1 MNELDELKLI
11 AKQELLESLPEDL
24 LEDRER
30 LSRILDNA
38 VHELIYNDNDAFI
51 RAITSCKR
59 IPVTIGQFMRDP
71 EYLGS
76 QEYWPAIY
84 RDLEKMCPDTW
95 VGETQPTEVILTGA
109 IGIAKTVRTN
119 IALTYALYV
128 LSCFD
133 SPHDLFGIIKEKPI
147 VIGCTSARL
156 KNAKDN
162 VYSVVRKMFL
172 GMPYTQRHKIAY
184 NKDKDAELELTE
196 LGVTFLV
203 FRPDMEQIQ
212 GYDMIAASVEEA
224 NSMIFVENSKKV
236 AGEEN
241 AVYDQAERVIHE
253 AIMRR
258 SSRFNRPKK
267 CVTVGGV
274 YVVSSANHD
283 KDFVSKYI
291 DKMNEL
297 GQRPDQLVF
306 NQRAWDVWPEWKY
319 SKETFPV
326 LVSTKEYSGKILAE
340 KELTTKQ
347 YPLGARIE
355 HVPVTFLEK
364 FQLNFEKAQ
373 RDIIGVS
380 STATDVFIK
389 RPEFIR
395 MAMKAYSDNGFKSF
409 TDRQNYDVGVHG
421 MPMIIESNLPSER
434 EKAIPRVVHTD
445 LAVSGDKCGIAMSRV
460 LGRVNEIILDEDEK
474 TVVQE
479 RSMFVTEMSISLQG
493 SKGIEVDIE
502 QVVNF
507 IVKLKKQYG
516 LNIVMFSFDR
526 WQSAE
531 ARQRIRKLG
540 FKSTMFS
547 SNDKPESYD
556 FYRDLLYG
564 QRLLL
569 PNNEELF
576 EESIHLQKN
585 EKTGKVD
592 HAPGFHNDICDAVVS
607 SVYQLTTVR
616 AIRSKV
622 AIVEDGRKVRDGATI
637 TRRNIKRNLD

>member
-1 MNELDELKLI
+1 MTKLEELKLK
-11 AKQELLESLPEDL
+11 AKEGLLAALPDDL
-24 LEDRER
+24 LDDKDR

-38 VHELIYNDNDAFI
+38 VHELIYNENDLFI
-51 RAITSCKR
+51 RAIKACKR
-59 IPVTIGQFMRDP
+59 IPVTIRQFMEDP

-76 QEYWPAIY
+76 QQYWPAMY

-95 VGETQPTEVILTGA
+95 VGEIQPTEVILTGA

-119 IALTYALYV
+119 IALTYTLYV

-172 GMPYTQRHKIAY
+172 GMPYTQRHKITY
-184 NKDKDAELELTE
+184 NKDKDAELELTD
-196 LGVTFLV
+196 LGVSFLV

-224 NSMIFVENSKKV
+224 NSMIFVENSRRV

-258 SSRFNRPKK
+258 GSRFNRPKK
-267 CVTVGGV
+267 GVTIGGV

-297 GQRPDQLVF
+297 GQRQEQLVF

-319 SKETFPV
+319 QKETFPV
-326 LVSTKEYSGKILAE
+326 LVSTKEYSGKILSE
-340 KELTTKQ
+340 KEVKTKQ
-347 YPLGARIE
+347 YPSGARIE
-355 HVPVTFLEK
+355 NVPMNWLSD
-364 FQLNFEKAQ
+364 FQRNFEKAQ

-380 STATDVFIK
+380 STSTDVFIK
-389 RPEFIR
+389 RPEFLR
-395 MAMKAYSDNGFKSF
+395 VAMSAYTDNGFKSF

-421 MPMIIESNLPSER
+421 MPVIIESNLPSER
-434 EKAIPRVVHTD
+434 ERVIPRVVHTD
-445 LAVSGDKCGIAMSRV
+445 LAVSGDKCGIAMSRI
-460 LGRVNEIILDEDEK
+460 LGKVNEVILDEDEK

-479 RSMFVTEMSISLQG
+479 RSMFVVEMAISIQG

-507 IVKLKKQYG
+507 IVRLKKHHR

-531 ARQRIRKLG
+531 ARQRIKKLG

-556 FYRDLLYG
+556 FFRDILYG

-569 PNNEELF
+569 PTNEELF
-576 EESIHLQKN
+576 DEAIHLQKN
-585 EKTGKVD
+585 EKTEKVD
-592 HAPGFHNDICDAVVS
+592 HAPGYHNDICDAVVS
-607 SVYQLTTVR
+607 SVYQLTTIR
-616 AIRSKV
+616 SIRSKV
-622 AIVEDGRKVRDGATI
+622 AVVEDGRKVRDGATI
-637 TRRNIKRNLD
+637 NRRNIKRNLD